1 MARHFQERIELAQG
15 VTAHAVTDQV
25 WLMQSMVLLIRP
37 DRRPCDGVE
46 TAADGPTCLILSR
59 QALTP
64 MARTDAQV
72 ADIARGG
79 YVLVDCAA
87 PQVVL
92 LATGSEVE
100 IAVAVAR
107 QLDAAR
113 VVSLPCVELFMA
125 QGQAYRDA
133 VLPPGV
139 PRVSVE
145 AGVTWFWRALV
156 GETGATVG
164 LDFGESAPAGQLYEY
179 FGITAARVAAIAR
192 TLA

>member
-25 WLMQSMVLLIRP
+25 WLMQSMALLIRP

-46 TAADGPTCLILSR
+46 TAAAWQAAVQRADGPTCLILSR

-125 QGQAYRDA
+125 QDRRTAMPCCRPA
-133 VLPPGV
+133 
-139 PRVSVE
+139 
-145 AGVTWFWRALV
+145 WR
-156 GETGATVG
+156 G
-164 LDFGESAPAGQLYEY
+164 SASKRA
-179 FGITAARVAAIAR
+179 
-192 TLA
+192 